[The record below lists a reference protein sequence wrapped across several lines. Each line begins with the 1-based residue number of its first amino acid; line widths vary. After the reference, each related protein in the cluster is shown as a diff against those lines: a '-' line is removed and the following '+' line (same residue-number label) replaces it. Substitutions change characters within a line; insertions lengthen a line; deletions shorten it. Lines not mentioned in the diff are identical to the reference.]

1 MIYVREKQV
10 SIIYFLDTTIILHLS
25 MKKQI
30 ILASTSPRRKELLEK
45 AGVEFSVVPSDYE
58 EDMSLD
64 MPAQELVKF
73 LSKGK
78 AEALRTT
85 HPHALIIGADTLVV
99 FEEHILG
106 KPHTVDR
113 AREMLHLLSGTVHS
127 IFTGFTVI
135 DSDTDKEFSKAIETK
150 VWFRQLSEEDIDQY
164 VATGEPLDRAGA
176 YAIQGGGKIFVDH
189 FEGDFSNAIGLP
201 VNEVLTALREAE
213 AL

>member
-1 MIYVREKQV
+1 
-10 SIIYFLDTTIILHLS
+10 